1 MPAGLPA
8 ARRTR
13 VILVA
18 LGAVMLG
25 AVIQGSIG
33 FGFALVAVPAF
44 TLLLPEV
51 VPSGLL
57 LIAVP
62 MTITMVLRE
71 HSSIDMSGLF
81 YSTVGRIAGTVA
93 GLALLAMVQADSLA
107 LLVGSMIV
115 FAVALSLFAAPSEVE
130 WGTGLVA
137 GFASGVM
144 STAAA
149 IGGAPMA
156 LAYQARPGNELRSTL
171 SASFVLGT
179 LMSLAALALA
189 GRVDGGHVIFAL
201 QMTPAMLAGLLLSRY
216 LKPWLD
222 ARWLRPAVLC
232 FAGIAGVLAIAQ
244 SVG

>member
-1 MPAGLPA
+1 
-8 ARRTR
+8 
-13 VILVA
+13 
-18 LGAVMLG
+18 MLG

-33 FGFALVAVPAF
+33 FGFALIAVPTF
-44 TLLLPEV
+44 TLLLPDV

-62 MTITMVLRE
+62 MTFTMALRE
-71 HSSIDMSGLF
+71 HSSIDVSGLF
-81 YSTVGRIAGTVA
+81 YSTVGRIAGTLA
-93 GLALLAMVQADSLA
+93 GLALLALVRADSLA

-115 FAVALSLFAAPSEVE
+115 AAVALSLFTAPTEVE
-130 WGTGLVA
+130 WGTGLAA

-156 LAYQARPGNELRSTL
+156 LAYQARPGTELRSTL

-179 LMSLAALALA
+179 LMSLAALALT
-189 GRVDGGHVIFAL
+189 GRVDKGHLIFAL
-201 QMTPAMLAGLLLSRY
+201 EMIPAMLTGLLLSRY

-222 ARWLRPAVLC
+222 TRWLRPAVLC
-232 FAGIAGVLAIAQ
+232 FAGITGLLAIAQ
-244 SVG
+244 GLS

>member
-1 MPAGLPA
+1 MPA
-8 ARRTR
+8 ARPAR
-13 VILVA
+13 VIIVA
-18 LGAVMLG
+18 LLAVMLG
-25 AVIQGSIG
+25 GVIQGSIG
-33 FGFALVAVPAF
+33 FGFALVAVPTF
-44 TLLLPEV
+44 TLLVPEV

-62 MTITMVLRE
+62 MTITMAVRE
-71 HSSIDMSGLF
+71 HGSIDFSGLF
-81 YSTVGRIAGTVA
+81 YSTVGRIVGTVA
-93 GLALLAMVQADSLA
+93 GLALLAMVEADSLA
-107 LLVGSMIV
+107 LLVGGMIV
-115 FAVALSLFAAPSEVE
+115 LAVALSLFAAPTEVA
-130 WGTGLVA
+130 WGTGVAA

-156 LAYQARPGNELRSTL
+156 LAYQSRPGTELRSTL
-171 SASFVLGT
+171 AASFVLGT
-179 LMSLAALALA
+179 LMSLAALALT

-201 QMTPAMLAGLLLSRY
+201 QMIPAMLAGLLLSRY

-244 SVG
+244 GLG